1 MPWSSIGSLRL
12 AVAAALLAATPAFAQ
27 STGQVTGVVKDS
39 AGAALPDATVTV
51 TGADGATHEASTSPD
66 GSYTVSG
73 LPPGS
78 YSVSAAHAG
87 FRTAV
92 QQSQAVAAG
101 GTLTV
106 DFTLEAN
113 LAAKATEEIT
123 VTAMKR
129 EDVVRKV
136 PFSITAMSEET
147 LKARGATDIED
158 VAANVGGFTVQN
170 LGPGQSQVAIRGVAS
185 GQIARDQPGVKEQV
199 GVYLDES
206 LVSMS
211 LFTPDLDLFDVN
223 RVEVLRGPQGT
234 LFGAGSESGTV
245 RYISNQPKLG
255 TTEFFGELDGS
266 TIQHGNQAGTAKFGF
281 NVPLGQIAALR
292 ASGYY
297 DGLGGYIDSPGIT
310 TTSNGSI
317 EPNPAITQQH
327 VNTGKRF
334 GGRVALRIAP
344 INGLTITPRFIYQKI
359 EMDGWNRIDAY
370 NILANPFTTT
380 RPAVTLGDRELF
392 IQIPEPYTDKW
403 YLGDL
408 NIAYDFGVAELT
420 SITSI
425 NRRDILVVRDAGAL
439 TSSITGGSIGL
450 SEPVYS
456 LNAPLYDATGGGDP
470 AVPNRKPATT
480 ITQEVRLSGT
490 LDRFRWVLG
499 GFYAHHNRD
508 YGQDLPVTG
517 FTARS
522 GVPSRSSIDTLAP
535 QDSLFFS
542 VLSYK
547 LDQYAVFGEGTVALS
562 DQWDFV
568 AGLRY
573 YHYSEDKQQFFGGIF
588 GEGSN
593 GEVVSQPGNTS
604 ADGVAPRFILSYK
617 IGDTAKINAQVSRG
631 FRLGGINDPLNFSL
645 CTPEDRVTFGGHT
658 NWNDETVWNYELG
671 AKSKL
676 LDGKASV
683 DVSVFYEDIHDLQT
697 TVTAGTCSSRV
708 IFNVPKA
715 RSMGVDLQFE
725 VAPTRNFDLAF
736 SGSYD
741 DARILSTLTST
752 DVNGNVTVVSGIR
765 GRARLPT
772 VPKWK
777 FAAAA
782 TYQWEVAAGYL
793 VYVTAVNQFVGA
805 RFTQVGDEGLGTLS
819 PFPPFGSTTPGA
831 PYTASVFTYN
841 PKLPAY
847 DIFNA
852 RIGIKQQKWD
862 FSLYGNNLAD
872 ERAFLALDQ
881 ERGTR
886 ARIGYLTNQPRTFGT
901 TLRVNF

>member
-1 MPWSSIGSLRL
+1 MLWSSIGSLRL
-12 AVAAALLAATPAFAQ
+12 AAATALLATTPAFAQ

-39 AGAALPDATVTV
+39 TGAALPDATVTV
-51 TGADGATHEASTSPD
+51 TGADGAKHEASTSPD

-73 LPPGS
+73 LPPGN
-78 YSVSAAHAG
+78 YSVSAAHVG
-87 FRTAV
+87 FRTAL
-92 QQSQAVAAG
+92 QQRQAVAAG

-106 DFTLEAN
+106 DFTLETN
-113 LAAKATEEIT
+113 LVTNLTEEIT

-136 PFSITAMSEET
+136 PFSLTATSEET
-147 LKARGATDIED
+147 LRVRGATDIED
-158 VAANVGGFTVQN
+158 VAANVGGFSVQN
-170 LGPGQSQVAIRGVAS
+170 LGPGQSQVAIRGVSS

-206 LVSMS
+206 PIAMS
-211 LFTPDLDLFDVN
+211 LFTPDLDLFDIS

-245 RYISNQPKLG
+245 RYITNQPKLG
-255 TTEFFGELDGS
+255 TTQWFGELDGS
-266 TIQHGNQAGTAKFGF
+266 TIQHGNQGGKVKFGF

-292 ASGYY
+292 ASAYY
-297 DGLGGYIDSPGIT
+297 NALGGYIDSRGIT
-310 TTSNGSI
+310 TKADGSI
-317 EPNPAITQQH
+317 EPDPTTTQQH

-334 GGRVALRIAP
+334 GGRVALKFAP
-344 INGLTITPRFIYQKI
+344 TDRLTITPRFLYQKI

-370 NILANPFTTT
+370 NILANPFTTN
-380 RPAVTLGDRELF
+380 RPAVTLGDREQF
-392 IQIPEPYTDKW
+392 IQIREPYTDKW
-403 YLGDL
+403 YLADL
-408 NIAYDFGVAELT
+408 NINYDFGVAELT
-420 SITSI
+420 SITSY

-480 ITQEVRLSGT
+480 FTQELRLSGT
-490 LDRFRWVLG
+490 QDRFRWVLG
-499 GFYAHHNRD
+499 GFYAHLNRD

-517 FTARS
+517 FTAVS
-522 GVPSRSSIDTLAP
+522 GIPSRSSIDTLAP
-535 QDSLFFS
+535 PDSLFFS
-542 VLSYK
+542 QLSYK
-547 LDQYAVFGEGTVALS
+547 LDQFAVFGEGTVALS
-562 DQWDFV
+562 DQWDFI

-573 YHYSEDKQQFFGGIF
+573 YHFSEDKQQLFGGIF
-588 GEGSN
+588 GEGPN
-593 GEVVSQPGNTS
+593 GEVVSQPGNTN
-604 ADGVAPRFILSYK
+604 ADGLAPRFILSYK
-617 IGDTAKINAQVSRG
+617 IADTTKINAQVSRG

-645 CTPEDRVTFGGHT
+645 CTPQDRITFGGHT

-671 AKSKL
+671 AKSKFL
-676 LDGKASV
+676 GGKASV
-683 DVSVFYEDIHDLQT
+683 DVSVFYMDIHDLQT
-697 TVTAGTCSSRV
+697 TVTAGSCSSRV

-715 RSMGVDLQFE
+715 RSMGVDVQFE
-725 VAPTRNFDLAF
+725 AAPTRNFDFTL

-741 DARILSTLTST
+741 DAKLQSTLTST
-752 DVNGNVTVVSGIR
+752 APDGTVSIVSGIR
-765 GRARLPT
+765 SGARLPS
-772 VPKWK
+772 VPKFK

-782 TYQWEVAAGYL
+782 TYQWEVRAGYL
-793 VYVTAVNQFVGA
+793 AYVTAVNQFVGS
-805 RFTQVGDEGLGTLS
+805 RFTQVGDEDLGTLNI
-819 PFPPFGSTTPGA
+819 PAFGANTPGA

-847 DIFNA
+847 DIVNA
-852 RIGIKQQKWD
+852 RIGVKQEKWD
-862 FSLYGNNLAD
+862 FSLYGNNLTD
-872 ERAFLALDQ
+872 ERAYLALDQ

-901 TLRVNF
+901 SLRVNF